1 MTRAI
6 RSLAIG
12 GVWALVTAGP
22 VTATHSLGP
31 MPVVPVIPA
40 EHVKGSLDSG
50 EQITL
55 IDLRPAPEYEVRR
68 LPRARSVP
76 LSELRE
82 RYTEIPRTSR
92 VILYCTCQPGED
104 WHAYELLFVR
114 GYRNIV
120 MLAGGFSGW
129 LERGY
134 PLEQR

>member
-1 MTRAI
+1 MTRAL

-12 GVWALVTAGP
+12 GFWAIATAGP
-22 VTATHSLGP
+22 VAATHSLGP

-40 EHVKGSLDSG
+40 EYVKGLLDSG

-55 IDLRPAPEYEVRR
+55 IDLRPAREYDVTR
-68 LPRARSVP
+68 LPRAQSVP

-114 GYRNIV
+114 GYRNTV
-120 MLAGGFSGW
+120 VLAGGFSEW
-129 LERGY
+129 VERGY
-134 PLEQR
+134 PLEKR